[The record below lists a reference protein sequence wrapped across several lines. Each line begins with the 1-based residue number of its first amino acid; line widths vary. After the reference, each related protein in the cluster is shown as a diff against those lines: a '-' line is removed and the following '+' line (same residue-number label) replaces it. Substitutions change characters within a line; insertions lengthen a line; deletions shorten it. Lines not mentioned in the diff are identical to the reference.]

1 MKTLESRVEDVEH
14 SSTLVCKHCTHV
26 HYTLN
31 YTHYTHCCYIYIYC
45 WYWTLYYVN
54 VCSLL
59 TINVSETWTARQL
72 QLGLC
77 VHIVTYCI
85 LTPQEK
91 RYEFGTSDDAP
102 VLAIRRWGDHM
113 MLMTSLQYHI
123 RNGGDQSPQIIT
135 FHILQPLMPCWSVLW
150 VYACTVC
157 YVHTSVLTLF
167 LLHACTCVVNIHAIY
182 CLLLPMLSCM
192 SVIGEY
198 MQCSSRNN
206 STFHVLHRTPLIRDS
221 IVFYK
226 VFSIP
231 IDIDPSN
238 PECKPHTVLQLMMHA
253 MCIVVEGKRLSGK
266 SVWLILLF
274 WIRYSMCL

>member
-1 MKTLESRVEDVEH
+1 MTL
-14 SSTLVCKHCTHV
+14 
-26 HYTLN
+26 
-31 YTHYTHCCYIYIYC
+31 
-45 WYWTLYYVN
+45 
-54 VCSLL
+54 
-59 TINVSETWTARQL
+59 
-72 QLGLC
+72 
-77 VHIVTYCI
+77 
-85 LTPQEK
+85 
-91 RYEFGTSDDAP
+91 
-102 VLAIRRWGDHM
+102 
-113 MLMTSLQYHI
+113 LQYHI
-123 RNGGDQSPQIIT
+123 RNGGDHLRLT
-135 FHILQPLMPCWSVLW
+135 AHHISYRPTTDAMLICSVSIY
-150 VYACTVC
+150 VCTVC

-238 PECKPHTVLQLMMHA
+238 PECKPRTVLQLM
-253 MCIVVEGKRLSGK
+253 C
-266 SVWLILLF
+266 
-274 WIRYSMCL
+274 